1 MLNVILGRTQLMAND
16 QIPEAFRPV
25 HPGLYSAALA
35 HEQIIDVVRARV
47 VEQRE
52 MQGSSDSG
60 ALEND
65 LNRTLEVTEDAE
77 VMENWVSIYE
87 LLNPSELRSRK
98 NGLTEPVNDILKA
111 FLELNM
117 ENFAEKLTPI
127 FHDLKLD
134 NRILHILKTAE
145 QCCRREDIDKRFI
158 PEHCTIARNFLKAT
172 FYTGPKRTDNFIFQ
186 SNLFS
191 TSCGSLI
198 SKSGEPIV

>member
-1 MLNVILGRTQLMAND
+1 M
-16 QIPEAFRPV
+16 
-25 HPGLYSAALA
+25 
-35 HEQIIDVVRARV
+35 VRARV

-117 ENFAEKLTPI
+117 ENFAEKLTPVSQHRQFTLKFKYFQI